1 MDITVEKT
9 FTLTVSHDELRV
21 LLAALTLINDGRVDH
36 VELVRVTGDRGISI
50 TRGVQLTRSLTNV
63 LTQVI

>member
-36 VELVRVTGDRGISI
+36 VELVRVTGDHGIPF